1 MSHTQPPLI
10 ASFRLAAGAKLLDMI
25 KARDT
30 AKRAAASKAKAKLR
44 AEGVAAEPPVGKAAA
59 ASAKVVAKA
68 MSKAASATAAAVL
81 PVGKAGAKAKARRE
95 KTITRT
101 DRPDLFEK
109 KSSLDW

>member
-1 MSHTQPPLI
+1 MITISLTRK
-10 ASFRLAAGAKLLDMI
+10 AAAGASSEK
-25 KARDT
+25 
-30 AKRAAASKAKAKLR
+30 
-44 AEGVAAEPPVGKAAA
+44 
-59 ASAKVVAKA
+59 ASAKAVAA
-68 MSKAASATAAAVL
+68 P